1 MAANVEYDM
10 GKVKVACCVMTPLS
24 GDGDGLGDDE
34 LGGGLPLVTG
44 GGAVLEAE
52 GGGDDD
58 DVGGGLEAVGGGDD
72 DGVVEVPVQMEVR
85 SNVE

>member
-1 MAANVEYDM
+1 M
-10 GKVKVACCVMTPLS
+10 GKVKVACCVMMPLLS
-24 GDGDGLGDDE
+24 GEGDGLEADE

>member
-1 MAANVEYDM
+1 M

-34 LGGGLPLVTG
+34 LGGGLLLVTG

-52 GGGDDD
+52 GDGDA
-58 DVGGGLEAVGGGDD
+58 LEAEGGGDAL
-72 DGVVEVPVQMEVR
+72 EVADEDAMVIPAPVKYSVMLQQGAV
-85 SNVE
+85 